1 MHFCPKSMAVRLV
14 LIWLVIFLVS
24 VFAGC
29 VQTVPYA
36 NSREARPAPA
46 PSPSSPEVP
55 AKKSASLCT
64 PAVREDRSASIM
76 EAAGK
81 NNGSVTGKTASLA
94 TPEKSSTDLQSLS
107 EKKEDTAP
115 SCAAAKERKSAQ
127 ELLDSAIEF
136 CNASND
142 FWERGDLD
150 NAVGAL
156 DQAYS
161 LILQIDSHQPPEIL
175 QQMDD
180 LRYTISQRVL
190 QVYSSRFTVVN
201 GYHKAIPLDMNPVV
215 EKALRLLKGPER
227 KFFLNAYRRS
237 GRYRPAIVKALKK
250 AGLPEELSW
259 LPLIESGF
267 RVNALSRA
275 RALGM
280 WQFIASTGYKYGLKR
295 GRWVDERM
303 DPEKSTEAAIAYL
316 KELHQI
322 FGDWQT
328 VLAAYNCGEGRV
340 LKCINSQKVDYLDHF
355 WDLYRRLPSE
365 TAFYVPKFLAVLHI
379 LNDPDTHGFTLPEV
393 DDPVQ
398 SETVT
403 INRQAS
409 LKTIARHIGISDKEL
424 KGLNPALRR
433 NVTPPRPYAL
443 RVPVGKGA
451 VLLAALDAIPR
462 WRPPVPTCVTH
473 KVRKGETL
481 STIARRYRTS
491 VRAIMDWN
499 HLKSSRY
506 IIAGH
511 YLKIPVGKRYAAAA
525 KKRVSAVP
533 STGSSHQSGKSS
545 ITRYVVKKGDSLWK
559 IARRFNTTTDEIQSL
574 NNLPDSRLRIGQ
586 VLVIS
591 IPSPQTYARAN
602 PGMDVYRVMKGDS
615 PYTIARKHGMELANL
630 LRLNSLTPRSTIF
643 PGQILIVQH
652 H

>member
-1 MHFCPKSMAVRLV
+1 MHFYSKSIVVQLYLTGLIV
-14 LIWLVIFLVS
+14 LLLI
-24 VFAGC
+24 FAGC
-29 VQTVPYA
+29 VADFPYT
-36 NSREARPAPA
+36 SSQEARVAPVPPSPQIPAKES
-46 PSPSSPEVP
+46 PSPSIPV
-55 AKKSASLCT
+55 
-64 PAVREDRSASIM
+64 VQEDRSASVT
-76 EAAGK
+76 EGSGK
-81 NNGSVTGKTASLA
+81 SRGGVALEMADYPPPQNGTSESPSLYIKEQ
-94 TPEKSSTDLQSLS
+94 TPPPRS
-107 EKKEDTAP
+107 
-115 SCAAAKERKSAQ
+115 AAKEGKSAQ
-127 ELLDSAIEF
+127 ELLDSAMEF

-180 LRYTISQRVL
+180 LRYAISQRVL

-201 GYHKAIPLDMNPVV
+201 GYHKAIPLDMNPDV

-295 GRWVDERM
+295 GLWVDERM

-340 LKCINSQKVDYLDHF
+340 LKCINSQKINYLDHF
-355 WDLYRRLPSE
+355 WDLYKRLPSE
-365 TAFYVPKFLAVLHI
+365 TAFYVRKFLAVLHI
-379 LNDPDTHGFTLPEV
+379 LNDPEAHGFTLPEV
-393 DDPVQ
+393 DEPIR

-409 LKTIARHIGISDKEL
+409 LKTIARHIGVPDQEL
-424 KGLNPALRR
+424 EELNPALRR
-433 NVTPPRPYAL
+433 NVTPPRPYDL
-443 RVPVGKGA
+443 KVPVGKA
-451 VLLAALDAIPR
+451 PVLLAALDAIPE
-462 WRPPVPTCVTH
+462 WHPPVPTCVTH

-481 STIARRYRTS
+481 STIARRYGTS
-491 VRAIMDWN
+491 VRAIMAQN

-525 KKRVSAVP
+525 RKPVSAAP
-533 STGSSHQSGKSS
+533 SAGSSHQSGTSS
-545 ITRYVVKKGDSLWK
+545 SARYVVKKGDSLWK

-574 NNLPDSRLRIGQ
+574 NNLPNSHLSIGQ

-591 IPSPQTYARAN
+591 RRSHEASAGASAGT
-602 PGMDVYRVMKGDS
+602 DTYRVMKGDS
-615 PYTIARKHGMELANL
+615 PYTIAQKHRMELADL

-643 PGQILIVQH
+643 PGQILIVQNQ
-652 H
+652 